1 MEEGTHPLVVDVR
14 DEIGHS
20 CDEREEEEAVK
31 ELYRG
36 RGLAW
41 SVCVILEYCSAP
53 SHLLRSSPTH
63 YKSLNSLQT
72 AKRRTPSP
80 PHA

>member
-31 ELYRG
+31 EL
-36 RGLAW
+36 
-41 SVCVILEYCSAP
+41 
-53 SHLLRSSPTH
+53 
-63 YKSLNSLQT
+63 
-72 AKRRTPSP
+72 
-80 PHA
+80 